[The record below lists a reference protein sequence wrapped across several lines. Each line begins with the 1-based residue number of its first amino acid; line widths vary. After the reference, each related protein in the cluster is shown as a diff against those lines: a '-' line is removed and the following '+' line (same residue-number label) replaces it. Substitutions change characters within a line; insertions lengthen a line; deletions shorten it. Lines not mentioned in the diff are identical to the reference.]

1 MNYRARRL
9 TWPWHRS
16 PVQQSGQ
23 PPGQPNS
30 GQPVSVNTVSAQP
43 VSAQPVSAQPVS
55 AQPVSAQPVSAQPVS
70 AQPVSAQPVSGRLPG
85 VDGLRAFA
93 ALWVVL
99 FHMWAFSGGPLWPGV
114 DLVLR
119 SGSTGVS
126 LFLVLSGFCLYL
138 PYAGGRLDRFQTS
151 TFLRRRCARL
161 LPAYYTSLA
170 IVLLAHIVGGGLPGL
185 PRMGPVTLAG
195 QAVTHATLTHQL
207 TPLTFYTL
215 NGAYWSLGLEWELYL
230 TLPFLILAARR
241 FGLGRTVGAVFA
253 VTIAYRLALYFAI
266 QQGLVPGESAWATAV
281 LPNFLLGRWSEFA
294 LGMVAAEMYRR
305 GKAGESAG
313 KLRVAAVIAAVLG
326 LLLADNPLKHVLF
339 GVVFFALLCAV
350 LAGDNPVA
358 RLFAWRPL
366 VAVGVMSYS
375 LYLVHQPIVG
385 LLAQALGGGQG
396 VDPRRVFLEQLALLP
411 LLLLAALAL
420 FATVEW
426 RSIAR
431 GPGRS
436 RGRVRELLFPPVPAP
451 PAPAPRHAAAAIVPQ
466 PALPAEPSG

>member
-1 MNYRARRL
+1 
-9 TWPWHRS
+9 
-16 PVQQSGQ
+16 
-23 PPGQPNS
+23 
-30 GQPVSVNTVSAQP
+30 
-43 VSAQPVSAQPVS
+43 
-55 AQPVSAQPVSAQPVS
+55 
-70 AQPVSAQPVSGRLPG
+70 
-85 VDGLRAFA
+85 LRAFA

-114 DLVLR
+114 DLLLR

-138 PYAGGRLDRFQTS
+138 PYAGGRLDRFRTG

-170 IVLLAHIVGGGLPGL
+170 VVLLAHAVGGGLPGL
-185 PRMGPVTLAG
+185 PRMGPAEMAG

-207 TPLTFYTL
+207 TPSTFYAL

-230 TLPFLILAARR
+230 TLPLLILGAHR
-241 FGLGRTVGAVFA
+241 FGLGRMVGAVFA
-253 VTIAYRLALYFAI
+253 VTIAYRLGLFFAVR
-266 QQGLVPGESAWATAV
+266 QGLVAAQSAWATAV
-281 LPNFLLGRWSEFA
+281 LPNFILGRWSEFA

-313 KLRVAAVIAAVLG
+313 KLRVAAVVAAALG

-385 LLAQALGGGQG
+385 LLAHALGGGRG
-396 VDPRRVFLEQLALLP
+396 VDPRRVFLEQVALLP

-431 GPGRS
+431 GSGRA
-436 RGRVRELLFPPVPAP
+436 RGQVRGLLFPPVAATAP
-451 PAPAPRHAAAAIVPQ
+451 QAQVTRPVAPVPQ
-466 PALPAEPSG
+466 PALPAEPTA